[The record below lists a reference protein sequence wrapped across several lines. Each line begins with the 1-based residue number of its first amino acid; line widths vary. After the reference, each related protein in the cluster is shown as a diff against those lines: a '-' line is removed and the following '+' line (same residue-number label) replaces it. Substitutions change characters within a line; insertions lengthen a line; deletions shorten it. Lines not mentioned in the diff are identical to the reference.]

1 MSKSPH
7 GTQFRLFWKDL
18 IELFSLHEAL
28 QYKDRLGDD
37 FSWQVKCMNAVSNEQ
52 IFKSEHF
59 STSTILDISRHFL
72 TFDDTCQI

>member
-7 GTQFRLFWKDL
+7 GTQFRLFWNDFL
-18 IELFSLHEAL
+18 IELFALHE
-28 QYKDRLGDD
+28 DRLGDG

-72 TFDDTCQI
+72 AFDDTCQI